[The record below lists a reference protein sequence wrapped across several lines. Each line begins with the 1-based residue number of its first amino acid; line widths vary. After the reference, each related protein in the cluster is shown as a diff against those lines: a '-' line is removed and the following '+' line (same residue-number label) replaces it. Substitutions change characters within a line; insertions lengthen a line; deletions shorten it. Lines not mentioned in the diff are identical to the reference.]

1 MDPTETLKRIR
12 GLVSSLTELRMD
24 ASCDDVAEDGEELA
38 SAVNDLDEWLSRGGF
53 LPRQWTEGRS

>member
-12 GLVSSLTELRMD
+12 GLVSMLTELRMD

-38 SAVNDLDEWLSRGGF
+38 SAVNELDEWLSRGGF
-53 LPRQWTEGRS
+53 LPRQWAEGRS